1 MNLLA
6 TANEPSAIAIPA
18 RPCTKVQKSNL
29 PNTINGTINIFKAAA
44 NSIIPAPILTMSV
57 LGDASINDMN
67 PANVASM
74 IPIVTK
80 L

>member
-57 LGDASINDMN
+57 LGDASINDTKVPN
-67 PANVASM
+67 IVSM
-74 IPIVTK
+74 TPIVIR